1 MAKKI
6 IPILLLVSLTA
17 CGYQLAGR
25 GAGTGSASGKYKV
38 FVRMF
43 RNDSYEP
50 LVEKDVT
57 AALKEE
63 IAIDGRWMLTDEGDA
78 DILVNGK
85 VRKVDLEPLSYD
97 PQERILEYRL
107 IMHTDVKVS
116 DIKTKKVI
124 WKKNNFTSYA
134 DYRVTVDVTK
144 SKIRKEEAIKYA
156 SKRFAE
162 EFIIRVLDRF

>member
-1 MAKKI
+1 MKKLFCMV
-6 IPILLLVSLTA
+6 LLLTLPA

-25 GAGTGSASGKYKV
+25 GAGTGNAPGKYKV
-38 FVRMF
+38 FVKMF
-43 RNDSYEP
+43 RNDSWEP
-50 LVEKDVT
+50 LAEKDVT

-63 IAIDGRWMLTDEGDA
+63 IAIDGRWMLADEGDA
-78 DILVNGK
+78 DILVDGK
-85 VRKVDLEPLSYD
+85 VTRVELEPLSYD

-107 IMHTDVKVS
+107 IMHMDVKVS

-124 WKKNNFTSYA
+124 WKKNDFTSFA

-162 EFIIRVLDRF
+162 EFIIRVLDTF

>member
-1 MAKKI
+1 MKKLI
-6 IPILLLVSLTA
+6 CILVLVSLPA

-25 GAGTGSASGKYKV
+25 GTGTGSASGKYKA
-38 FVRMF
+38 FVMMF

-63 IAIDGRWMLTDEGDA
+63 IAIDGRWMLTDERDA
-78 DILVNGK
+78 DILVNGRI
-85 VRKVDLEPLSYD
+85 RKVELEPLSYD

-107 IMHTDVKVS
+107 IIHMDVRVS

-124 WKKNNFTSYA
+124 WKKDNFTSYA